1 MRIFSKLVVVSI
13 FFVFTCCKNKESN
26 GVSVK
31 RSDIEKVVLISDSLK
46 ENLTE
51 DFSDTIVGELET
63 KLLAAGL
70 VNIQDL
76 NENIWVDLKYTTK
89 DNFLGKDLYGELNK
103 AYLQVD
109 LAKRLSIVQDSLSS
123 IDSNLHLLVY
133 DAVRPRSVQQMM
145 WDAMDTIPINDRV
158 KFVSNPRN
166 GSVHNY
172 ACAVDLTIC
181 NSEGVAFDMGAGYD
195 DMRKI
200 AYPKHEAKFL
210 ASGELTDVQVENRLL
225 LRKIM
230 RYGGYRVL
238 STEWWHFNGLS
249 RDAAKATYNIIE

>member
-1 MRIFSKLVVVSI
+1 MRVVNMLSVVTV
-13 FFVFTCCKNKESN
+13 FFLFTCCENEKPLDDESN
-26 GVSVK
+26 SVDLQVVTTGVDSLD
-31 RSDIEKVVLISDSLK
+31 SKVV
-46 ENLTE
+46 E
-51 DFSDTIVGELET
+51 DVDATIVGELET
-63 KLLAAGL
+63 KLIEAGL
-70 VNIQDL
+70 VNIRKK
-76 NENIWVDLKYTTK
+76 NKNIWVDLKYTTT
-89 DNFLGKDLYGELNK
+89 DNFLGKDLYGDLTK

-109 LAKRLSIVQDSLSS
+109 LANRLSIVQDSLSS

-145 WDAMDTIPINDRV
+145 WDAMDTIPINHRV

-166 GSVHNY
+166 GSVHNF

-200 AYPKHEAKFL
+200 AYPKYEAKFL
-210 ASGELTDVQVENRLL
+210 ASGELTDVQIENRLL
-225 LRKIM
+225 LRKVM

-249 RDAAKATYNIIE
+249 RDAAKATYSIIE